1 MKVTEAEHTILEQGR
16 RLNLLTARLEKME
29 QEGLARDDKLRRLV
43 EALEIR
49 DHLVD
54 TKISTVAGEL
64 EEARCR
70 CGEDKENRP
79 PTSSSGKVS
88 LNLIG

>member
-1 MKVTEAEHTILEQGR
+1 MKITEAEHTILEQGR
-16 RLNLLTARLEKME
+16 RLDTLTARLEKME

-43 EALEIR
+43 DALEIR

-54 TKISTVAGEL
+54 SKISTVAENAS
-64 EEARCR
+64 ETRCR

-79 PTSSSGKVS
+79 PSSSSGGVS
-88 LNLIG
+88 LNLVV

>member
-1 MKVTEAEHTILEQGR
+1 M
-16 RLNLLTARLEKME
+16 LTASLEKME
-29 QEGLARDDKLRRLV
+29 RENLACDDKLKKLV
-43 EALEIR
+43 EALETR
-49 DHLVD
+49 DRLVD

-70 CGEDKENRP
+70 CGEEKENRP
-79 PTSSSGKVS
+79 PTSSSGGVS